1 MAVEGPPA
9 KRRKGGRKKAE
20 TAQDASNALTLT
32 QMARDTG
39 GSPSTHKEEDEW
51 EGGLS
56 EPGEG
61 EEEEE
66 DVLGVSDDEQQ
77 PGEREEN
84 EVSEC
89 KCTAA
94 TGYWLNFITQ
104 G

>member
-39 GSPSTHKEEDEW
+39 GSASTCKEEDEW
-51 EGGLS
+51 EGGPS
-56 EPGEG
+56 EPG
-61 EEEEE
+61 EEEE

-94 TGYWLNFITQ
+94 TGY
-104 G
+104 

>member
-20 TAQDASNALTLT
+20 TAQDASNVLTLT

-39 GSPSTHKEEDEW
+39 GSASTCKEEDEW
-51 EGGLS
+51 EGGPS

-61 EEEEE
+61 EEEG

-94 TGYWLNFITQ
+94 TGY
-104 G
+104 